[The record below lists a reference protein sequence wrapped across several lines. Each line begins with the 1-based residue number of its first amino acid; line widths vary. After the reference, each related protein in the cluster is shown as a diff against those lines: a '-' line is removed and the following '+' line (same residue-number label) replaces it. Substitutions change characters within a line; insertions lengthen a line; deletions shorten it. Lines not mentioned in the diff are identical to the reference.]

1 MRPLKLI
8 AALSYDP
15 SVVFSVYT
23 SIVTESNILAI
34 NNHIQ
39 LARNLCRWRR
49 SIHTSYFQGMASLL
63 SLPLEI
69 LQQILAELADN
80 PPEPP
85 SLEFYV
91 PPFNSNPTSAIL
103 CQTCR
108 ILREI
113 AEPVLHRHIYIP
125 NASVKKFISLFKC
138 WKARPYCARY
148 TRRLTIEARSQRP
161 EGYSHRAVTHLIDRE
176 DADFVSGIIQDVGLE
191 IRPDWHEY
199 DWNINVFV
207 EVAML
212 LAQNAESVE
221 LMFQPKRGLYR
232 QPFDMITEPNKT
244 TKPILFNNL
253 RHLHLMQPGLST
265 MDEFKSVLD
274 CAPNLQGLRLDLC
287 GNPMSVFALP
297 PNLTSLILRRT
308 NLSARH
314 FQSMTSNFTTLRHLE
329 LVFNDSAR
337 EAFIIE
343 AIAKHRNTLT
353 SLILISGKILP
364 FAKLKSLHKLESLT
378 ISIETVRPE
387 DLLGS
392 LPSSLRELRILE
404 ETDGGTVHRP
414 EVWFKEF
421 NADLDARSGTLPQDP
436 VDASHVHDDPIHL
449 RSSSKPRRTGIW
461 ALLALVLLVS
471 LAASLYQLPLS
482 RVIERRLCREHYAVT
497 DPSVIDKD
505 GNVAEGLC
513 KVDDVQQS
521 LAWIQ
526 GTMETA
532 WIVGDFIMTIPL
544 GFLAERYGRRSI
556 LCLNIVPRIIL
567 LTWAVIVG
575 YFEQTLPT
583 KAMIASPF
591 FSVLGGDCVFNSITY
606 AIASNMTDD
615 HVLRATYFGWM
626 SSVSYVVNLL
636 GPALAS
642 ASMSLLL
649 WLPFWIGIALLLLAI
664 PVISLLE
671 ESPDSHPDAD
681 DQARPL
687 LSSPVLKAQDADSSL
702 LRSILQRFGVLK
714 SIVASHPRNMTLL
727 LISFVLTSL
736 ASSDT
741 KLLVQYISK
750 RYHWTFAST
759 GYLLSAKAV
768 VNFTLLTVIIPAILR
783 SRQNRSR
790 HAPPELASHWMNI
803 HYANICL
810 IVSILGA
817 LAIAIAS
824 RIWMMVPSLFLYA
837 LGSALPVFTLS
848 LLKSPFISPKRHDQP
863 VNSADPESHIF
874 SIVMMVKT
882 SGSLL
887 GAPLMMVLWVK
898 SISIGGAALGIPYLV
913 SASCYLAALLVL
925 GRITTE

>member
-1 MRPLKLI
+1 MPPAPDI
-8 AALSYDP
+8 VEASHENEDP
-15 SVVFSVYT
+15 
-23 SIVTESNILAI
+23 I
-34 NNHIQ
+34 
-39 LARNLCRWRR
+39 
-49 SIHTSYFQGMASLL
+49 
-63 SLPLEI
+63 
-69 LQQILAELADN
+69 
-80 PPEPP
+80 
-85 SLEFYV
+85 
-91 PPFNSNPTSAIL
+91 
-103 CQTCR
+103 
-108 ILREI
+108 ILRS
-113 AEPVLHRHIYIP
+113 PR
-125 NASVKKFISLFKC
+125 
-138 WKARPYCARY
+138 
-148 TRRLTIEARSQRP
+148 
-161 EGYSHRAVTHLIDRE
+161 
-176 DADFVSGIIQDVGLE
+176 
-191 IRPDWHEY
+191 
-199 DWNINVFV
+199 
-207 EVAML
+207 
-212 LAQNAESVE
+212 
-221 LMFQPKRGLYR
+221 
-232 QPFDMITEPNKT
+232 
-244 TKPILFNNL
+244 
-253 RHLHLMQPGLST
+253 
-265 MDEFKSVLD
+265 
-274 CAPNLQGLRLDLC
+274 
-287 GNPMSVFALP
+287 
-297 PNLTSLILRRT
+297 
-308 NLSARH
+308 
-314 FQSMTSNFTTLRHLE
+314 
-329 LVFNDSAR
+329 
-337 EAFIIE
+337 
-343 AIAKHRNTLT
+343 
-353 SLILISGKILP
+353 
-364 FAKLKSLHKLESLT
+364 
-378 ISIETVRPE
+378 
-387 DLLGS
+387 
-392 LPSSLRELRILE
+392 
-404 ETDGGTVHRP
+404 
-414 EVWFKEF
+414 
-421 NADLDARSGTLPQDP
+421 
-436 VDASHVHDDPIHL
+436 
-449 RSSSKPRRTGIW
+449 KPRRTSIW
-461 ALLALVLLVS
+461 ALLALVLLVN

-497 DPSVIDKD
+497 DPSVIDRD
-505 GNVAEGLC
+505 GNVPEGLC
-513 KVDDVQQS
+513 KVDDVQQG

-544 GFLAERYGRRSI
+544 GFLAEKYGRQFI
-556 LCLNIVPRIIL
+556 LCLNLVPRIIL
-567 LTWAVIVG
+567 LAWAVIVG

-606 AIASNMTDD
+606 TIASNMTDD

-649 WLPFWIGIALLLLAI
+649 WLPFWIGIGLLLLAYPAVSI
-664 PVISLLE
+664 LDK
-671 ESPDSHPDAD
+671 SPDSHHDAD

-702 LRSILQRFGVLK
+702 LRSIFQRFGVLK
-714 SIVASHPRNMTLL
+714 SIIASHPRNMTLL

-790 HAPPELASHWMNI
+790 HIPPELASHRMNI

-810 IVSILGA
+810 VVSILGA
-817 LAIAIAS
+817 LAIAVAT

-863 VNSADPESHIF
+863 TNSAHPESHIF

-913 SASCYLAALLVL
+913 SATCYLAALLVL
-925 GRITTE
+925 GRISTE